1 MEFVNRIVGVEDV
14 SLPRKNGPGFIREKL
29 VNDHRLVTS
38 FWVDPIDTDALLR
51 GQGVDEA
58 CFTGKGISFKLCNFE
73 ECLVAVGMAIGVD
86 RQEST
91 EGTFLVEDGE
101 DMSGV

>member
-38 FWVDPIDTDALLR
+38 FWVDPIDTDAIFR
-51 GQGVDEA
+51 RQGVDEM
-58 CFTGKGISFKLCNFE
+58 CFTSKGIHSKVGNGE
-73 ECLVAVGMAIGVD
+73 DCLVAVGMAGINS
-86 RQEST
+86 QEST
-91 EGTFLVEDGE
+91 EGTLLVEDGE